1 MLPWRMYRWRMC
13 PAWGMSEEKGRKR
26 EWEKREEEGGGLK
39 KKEGMREERR
49 EEGTQSQ
56 KERSEGKGRL
66 EIVDGR
72 KERRREA
79 TKNNISSLLTHYCCE
94 QRLNSL
100 IFLGQF
106 RQQRQRGSTLNLL
119 PTLY

>member
-1 MLPWRMYRWRMC
+1 MTSKSKRSAIVTMEDVSLEDVS
-13 PAWGMSEEKGRKR
+13 WGMSEEKGRKR

-79 TKNNISSLLTHYCCE
+79 NKNSISSLSLTTAV
-94 QRLNSL
+94 N
-100 IFLGQF
+100 
-106 RQQRQRGSTLNLL
+106 RG
-119 PTLY
+119 